1 MNNNKL
7 KYRMLQEIGLALQTV
22 SSKMNILDAL
32 DQDISCSGCHDLHD
46 QLYTMTSSLDALKKA
61 TQRAELIVPIN

>member
-7 KYRMLQEIGLALQTV
+7 KTEMLREVELALEVV

-32 DQDISCSGCHDLHD
+32 DQDSSCSGCCDLLD
-46 QLYTMTSSLDALKKA
+46 QLTTMTSSLDALKKA
-61 TQRAELIVPIN
+61 TQRATLVVPVG